1 MTNVREYHAR
11 MRICLVTRQY
21 PVVTETF
28 VADSASALQRDG
40 HEVRLVARR
49 LARGPEDP
57 SPDLD
62 AAPVGHWSAR
72 AADLMRHP
80 RRWRAD
86 VARAR
91 RVTSTRFASV
101 WDAPYRARLDAV
113 AGADCLLAHFGYVAV
128 DWLPVALLAGRPFA
142 AFFHGSDI
150 TKWQRRNPRFYDHL
164 FASGAGLLTNSEFLK
179 GRLIDSGA
187 RADRVRVVALA
198 AHETFAAVPTSPPLE
213 QPLGVTISRLVEK
226 KGVDDGLAAFAEASR
241 IIGDRWRYVVV
252 GDGPERSRLR
262 RLAGSLG
269 IGDRVDFVLRAT
281 RLDILRLLNASSIF
295 LQGSRTASNGDTE
308 GTPIALLEA
317 ATLGLPIVA
326 TSHAGIPEMLPPDAA
341 TSGFLVG
348 ERAVTAMS
356 AAIVRLAGSQDERRD
371 WARACMACARRR
383 TQAREGRELSDALR
397 AVATVPA

>member
-1 MTNVREYHAR
+1 
-11 MRICLVTRQY
+11 
-21 PVVTETF
+21 
-28 VADSASALQRDG
+28 
-40 HEVRLVARR
+40 
-49 LARGPEDP
+49 
-57 SPDLD
+57 
-62 AAPVGHWSAR
+62 
-72 AADLMRHP
+72 
-80 RRWRAD
+80 
-86 VARAR
+86 
-91 RVTSTRFASV
+91 
-101 WDAPYRARLDAV
+101 
-113 AGADCLLAHFGYVAV
+113 
-128 DWLPVALLAGRPFA
+128 
-142 AFFHGSDI
+142 
-150 TKWQRRNPRFYDHL
+150 
-164 FASGAGLLTNSEFLK
+164 
-179 GRLIDSGA
+179 
-187 RADRVRVVALA
+187 
-198 AHETFAAVPTSPPLE
+198 
-213 QPLGVTISRLVEK
+213 
-226 KGVDDGLAAFAEASR
+226 
-241 IIGDRWRYVVV
+241 VVV